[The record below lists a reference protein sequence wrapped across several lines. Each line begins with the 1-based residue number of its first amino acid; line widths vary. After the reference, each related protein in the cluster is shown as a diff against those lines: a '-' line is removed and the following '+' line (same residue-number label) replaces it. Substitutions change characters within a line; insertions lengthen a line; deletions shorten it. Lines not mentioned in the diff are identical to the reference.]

1 MLWGSVSCS
10 GEEICS
16 GAVSVALGRRFALG
30 SGSCSGAVSVAL
42 GRRFALGSGSCSGEW
57 KLLWVG
63 NLLWGDLLW
72 GVEVAL
78 GRQKI
83 RLDFNS
89 NQVFKKVIVVF
100 SLFNFCFLI
109 F

>member
-1 MLWGSVSCS
+1 
-10 GEEICS
+10 
-16 GAVSVALGRRFALG
+16 
-30 SGSCSGAVSVAL
+30 
-42 GRRFALGSGSCSGEW
+42 
-57 KLLWVG
+57 
-63 NLLWGDLLW
+63 LLW

>member
-1 MLWGSVSCS
+1 M
-10 GEEICS
+10 
-16 GAVSVALGRRFALG
+16 SVALGRRFALG